1 MINII
6 NGTENDKQ
14 KLLNDYPNLH
24 NFFGDNGYLIVAK
37 KENDIIGFIW
47 AFKRD
52 IPAPVEA
59 QEMFINAIEVL
70 NIDLRS
76 QGIGSKMIEKIIE
89 IAKEEKVYQVRAY
102 CDIKNVPS
110 HCLWLKNKFAI
121 SPVKMPDYTI
131 AGSFVSYVL
140 Q

>member
-1 MINII
+1 MVNIRI
-6 NGTENDKQ
+6 GTESEKQ
-14 KLLNDYPNLH
+14 QLITTYPYTKNVI
-24 NFFGDNGYLIVAK
+24 GENGYFIIA
-37 KENDIIGFIW
+37 ETDNNMIGFLW

-52 IPAPVEA
+52 IPAPIE
-59 QEMFINAIEVL
+59 QSEIFINVIEVL
-70 NIDLRS
+70 NINLRS
-76 QGIGSKMIEKIIE
+76 QGIGSRMIEKIIE

-121 SPVKMPDYTI
+121 SPVKMPDNTI

>member
-1 MINII
+1 MNIRL
-6 NGTENDKQ
+6 GTEEDKNAI
-14 KLLNDYPNLH
+14 LEEYPYTAQVMH
-24 NFFGDNGYLIVAK
+24 TGGDLIVAY
-37 KENDIIGFIW
+37 ENSKIAGFLW
-47 AFKRD
+47 SFTRD
-52 IPAPVEA
+52 IPANVDKTES
-59 QEMFINAIEVL
+59 FINVIEVL
-70 NIDLRS
+70 NINLRS
-76 QGIGSKMIEKIIE
+76 LGIGSRMIEKIIE

-121 SPVKMPDYTI
+121 SPVKMPDNTI